1 MTFSF
6 LSMKRSNLSL
16 TIDSSCK
23 ASAVQWT
30 SLHLCSRDASDRS
43 TEFNVHQ
50 SKKLKTNRK
59 LLSACRKRVIH
70 FTKQE
75 PTLSCSFPISSK
87 HLESVSPQD
96 LRILTPVTA
105 FKLSPILIVA
115 ASLLF
120 ISCQDCVVV
129 HVSPALT
136 SFPGLHFLNES
147 AIIIIHFK
155 KATVLRVI
163 SKYPSWALRI
173 SVIFISQSEFQHST

>member
-1 MTFSF
+1 M
-6 LSMKRSNLSL
+6 
-16 TIDSSCK
+16 
-23 ASAVQWT
+23 
-30 SLHLCSRDASDRS
+30 
-43 TEFNVHQ
+43 HQ

-59 LLSACRKRVIH
+59 LLSACLKRVMH

-75 PTLSCSFPISSK
+75 PTLYCSVPISSK

-129 HVSPALT
+129 RVSPALT

-155 KATVLRVI
+155 KAIVLRVI

-173 SVIFISQSEFQHST
+173 SVIFISQSEFRHST